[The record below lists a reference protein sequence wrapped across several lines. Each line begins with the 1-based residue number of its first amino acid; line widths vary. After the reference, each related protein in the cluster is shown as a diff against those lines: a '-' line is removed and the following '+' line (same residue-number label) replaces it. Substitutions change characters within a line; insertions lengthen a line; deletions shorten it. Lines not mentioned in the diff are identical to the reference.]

1 MQIPCREWN
10 DSAAVR
16 ASVAALGHGE
26 VQVWL
31 VPVPDEPCPIRGRT
45 LCLSRDEGERAG
57 RFRHALT
64 RSQFITGRVALR
76 QMLGSCLRIEPA
88 TLAFSYQPSGKPY
101 LDPHQWQTGIRFNL
115 SHSKS
120 WVAIALAQAREVGV
134 DIEAIEQLEDWH
146 LLADRVFSAHELD
159 EMNGLTAAQRGAA
172 FYRGWTRKEAY
183 LKATG
188 EGLIDDLG
196 KIRVSLLAGEPAELR
211 GLPAGA
217 GDPRQWTMRAIP
229 MPTGYEGAVVFSAR
243 IAEPGDLLSE
253 PASIE
258 SRAD

>member
-1 MQIPCREWN
+1 MQIRCREWH
-10 DSAAVR
+10 DSDVLR
-16 ASVAALGHGE
+16 ASVAALGRGE

-31 VPVPDEPCPIRGRT
+31 VPVPDEPGPLHERT
-45 LCLSRDEGERAG
+45 HWLSRDEVERAG
-57 RFRHALT
+57 RIRHARS
-64 RSQFITGRVALR
+64 RSQFITGRAALR
-76 QMLGSCLRIEPA
+76 RMLGLYLRIEPDA
-88 TLAFSYQPSGKPY
+88 LTFSYQPFGKPC
-101 LDPHQWQTGIRFNL
+101 LDPHQWQTGIRFNV

-120 WVAIALAQAREVGV
+120 WVAIALAEGRDVGV

-146 LLADRVFSAHELD
+146 LLADRVFSARELD
-159 EMNGLTAAQRGAA
+159 EMKGLTTTQQAAA

-211 GLPAGA
+211 GVPAGA
-217 GDPRQWTMRAIP
+217 GDPQQWTMRAIP
-229 MPTGYEGAVVFSAR
+229 MPTGYQGAVVFSTR
-243 IAEPGDLLSE
+243 IAEPGDRLRE
-253 PASIE
+253 PDSVE